1 MKYQNFIK
9 NLEIHRT
16 TSGKGKGVRCNFALY
31 MYPDGH
37 SNFYCLDDQGKWV
50 KHRKKAVTTPTN
62 DTLETIDI
70 FIDILYSMRKK
81 ARRIR

>member
-1 MKYQNFIK
+1 MKYKNFIE

-16 TSGKGKGVRCNFALY
+16 ALGKGKGVRCNFALY

-37 SNFYCLDDQGKWV
+37 GNFYCLDDQGKWA
-50 KHRKKAVTTPTN
+50 KHRKEDVATPTN